1 MMLRH
6 ILINNIWKTLLII
19 LLIAIIIFLI
29 KFCKRLLSTKSNQI
43 KKFNLTT
50 EIQNHPFKSIVIKTK
65 INN

>member
-6 ILINNIWKTLLII
+6 ILINNIWKILLII

-29 KFCKRLLSTKSNQI
+29 KYCKRLLNTKSNQI

-50 EIQNHPFKSIVIKTK
+50 EIQNHPFKSIIIKTK

>member
-6 ILINNIWKTLLII
+6 ILINNIWKILLII

-29 KFCKRLLSTKSNQI
+29 KYCKQLLSTKSNQI

-50 EIQNHPFKSIVIKTK
+50 EIQNHQFKSIIIKTK